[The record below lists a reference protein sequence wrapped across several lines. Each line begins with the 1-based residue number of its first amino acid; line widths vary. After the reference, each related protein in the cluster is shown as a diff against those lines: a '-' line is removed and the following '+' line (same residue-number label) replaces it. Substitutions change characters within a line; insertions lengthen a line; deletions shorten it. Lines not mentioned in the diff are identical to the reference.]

1 MFLRLASHYRE
12 AYSMMGG
19 GWYDATDIT
28 QGMSVNM
35 LFLEFFQNLLWLGVI
50 FFYAYQAVV
59 LELFKGS

>member
-35 LFLEFFQNLLWLGVI
+35 LFLEFFQNLLSLGVI
-50 FFYAYQAVV
+50 FFFVY
-59 LELFKGS
+59 